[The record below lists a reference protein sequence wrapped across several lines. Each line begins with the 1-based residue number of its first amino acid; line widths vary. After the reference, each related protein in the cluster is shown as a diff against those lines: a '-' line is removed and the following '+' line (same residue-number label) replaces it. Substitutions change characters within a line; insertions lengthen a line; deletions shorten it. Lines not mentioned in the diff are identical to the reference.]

1 MATITGTITEN
12 GSAVAA
18 GWKLVYGD
26 SGAGIKTTNSSG
38 QFTWDDVA
46 DSFKAVLAY
55 VILDGSGDTV
65 WGGVGDLIV
74 AGGNHTFDVQSNS

>member
-1 MATITGTITEN
+1 MATITGTIKQN
-12 GSAVAA
+12 GTAVGA

-26 SGAGIKTTNSSG
+26 SGSGIKTTDSNG

-55 VILDGSGDTV
+55 VILDDSGATRI
-65 WGGVGDLIV
+65 GGVGVLIV
-74 AGGNHTFDVQSNS
+74 AGGSTTFEVA